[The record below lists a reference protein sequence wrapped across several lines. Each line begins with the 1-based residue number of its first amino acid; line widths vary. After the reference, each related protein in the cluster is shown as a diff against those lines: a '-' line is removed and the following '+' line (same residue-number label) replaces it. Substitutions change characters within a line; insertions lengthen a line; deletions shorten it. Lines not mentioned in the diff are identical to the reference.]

1 MQSKSNNRILV
12 TPKPGEGKS
21 RGTVLIVTIWITLV
35 LASMVIVMSRTLRV
49 DVIASVNSLSAV
61 QAEATANA
69 AIAYVRARVA
79 NSGESTVDYSEQP
92 FEAMDTGSGYFWV
105 LRPNLS
111 DDKNYDFGLSDEGGK
126 INLNLASLEMLL
138 KLPSM
143 TSELANAIIDWR
155 DSDSEITAGGAE
167 SEYYLLLSD
176 SYTCKNAPLETV
188 EEVLLLKGGDH
199 DYLYGE
205 DLNRNGVLDDNEN
218 DAQTSLPADN
228 GNGKL
233 EPGFLNYVTVYSKQP
248 ESSRGGQAQ
257 SKIDISSGQNSS
269 QLRQLIRETVGDS
282 AYDSI
287 NDNIQSTGPYRFQS
301 VIEFYIRSEL
311 KEEDFKKMESRLT
324 AGGNNQNVGLVNI
337 NTAPKEVLMCLP
349 GLEESDAESIVAK
362 RADAEAGSI
371 AWLKEAL
378 SDEKAIAIGSY
389 ITVTSYQY
397 SADIVALSKNGRCYR
412 RYYVVIDNAEGNAKV
427 IYRKSLTHLGWP
439 LDDEILDQNQESR
452 L

>member
-1 MQSKSNNRILV
+1 MKRELNNRIL
-12 TPKPGEGKS
+12 TMADRDS
-21 RGTVLIVTIWITLV
+21 RQSPGTVLIVTIWITLV

-49 DVIASVNSLSAV
+49 DVLASVNSLSSV

-69 AIAYVRARVA
+69 AIAYVRARVS
-79 NSGESTVDYSEQP
+79 NSAESSVDYGEKP
-92 FEAMDTGSGYFWV
+92 FEDMDSGSGRFWV

-111 DDKNYDFGLSDEGGK
+111 DDKNHDFGLTDEGGK
-126 INLNLASLEMLL
+126 INLNSASLEMLL

-167 SEYYLLLSD
+167 SEYYLLLGE
-176 SYTCKNAPLETV
+176 SYNCKNAPLETV
-188 EEVLLLKGGDH
+188 EEVLLIKGGDH

-218 DAQTSLPADN
+218 DAQQTLPADN
-228 GNGKL
+228 SNGKL
-233 EPGFLNYVTVYSKQP
+233 EPGFLNYVTVYSYQP
-248 ESSRGGQAQ
+248 NGGGGEQ
-257 SKIDISSGQNSS
+257 KIDITSRRSGG
-269 QLRQLIRETVGDS
+269 QLRNLIRETVGEED
-282 AYDSI
+282 YFII
-287 NDNIQSTGPYRFQS
+287 NENIIASGPYRFQS
-301 VIEFYIRSEL
+301 VIEFYIRSDL
-311 KEEDFKKMESRLT
+311 KEEDFKKMEPRLAVGDDDEVT
-324 AGGNNQNVGLVNI
+324 GLVNI
-337 NTAPKEVLMCLP
+337 NTAPKEVLLCLP
-349 GLEESDAESIVAK
+349 GLEQSDVDSIVSK
-362 RADAEAGSI
+362 RTDQDNSSI

-378 SDEKAIAIGSY
+378 DDEKAMAIGRY

-397 SADIVALSKNGRCYR
+397 SADIVALSKDGRSYR

-439 LDDEILDQNQESR
+439 LDDKILENSKER